1 MYFSALDLI
10 FNSDGAISFAYGNY
24 TFPKQK
30 YIMNITCVYQTKS
43 IVEFLLQISIF
54 LIFFCDVQ

>member
-30 YIMNITCVYQTKS
+30 YIMNITCIYQTKS
-43 IVEFLLQISIF
+43 IVDFCYKF
-54 LIFFCDVQ
+54 PFF